1 MEFSCLES
9 KEVYDLPESSEPE
22 TTTTTTKT
30 SDGEL
35 GELEESTSEEP
46 TSALSTAESAEEE
59 QQIASEVIHDNSTI
73 WTLTRTV
80 ILRT

>member
-9 KEVYDLPESSEPE
+9 KEVYDLPESWKPE
-22 TTTTTTKT
+22 TTTTTKT

-80 ILRT
+80 I